1 MSEQKRKEIAELARR
16 LTEAIDTDE
25 FRRNIGA
32 HNTELL
38 LQATKVLAAQADKNL
53 RQCK

>member
-1 MSEQKRKEIAELARR
+1 MSEQERTTIAELARR

-32 HNTELL
+32 DNAEILL
-38 LQATKVLAAQADKNL
+38 RATKVLAAQADKNL
-53 RQCK
+53 RRCK